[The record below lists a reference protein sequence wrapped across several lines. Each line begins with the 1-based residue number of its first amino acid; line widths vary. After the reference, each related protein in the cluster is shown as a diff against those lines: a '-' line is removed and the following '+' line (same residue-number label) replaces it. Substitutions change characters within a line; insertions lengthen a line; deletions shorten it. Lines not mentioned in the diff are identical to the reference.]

1 MQITA
6 SCEVFGIADND
17 PTAFLSSADRGGSRW
32 AIHTKWETPIL
43 NFANVGVT
51 TASVDYPGHDNEG
64 EGVGPGGLG
73 GGTYI
78 PGFEAIPK
86 GMWHQYGEI
95 PKQNEAIFM
104 QVADIPK
111 SRQLVTGSPQY
122 MPGAVAPHKTGSLID
137 LVGFSRDRKDLG
149 RIAEGRDIREAIVA
163 IPFIEPINSD
173 SGPQFIKIEP
183 EMIKEALSL
192 IRRSPDI
199 NWTQAADPSAQIAL
213 PEDRRVGR
221 STIQMV
227 AAMRRY
233 VLPPKFDFLYFNGEG
248 NRKTVDPIAMYIFEF
263 THSLTQDELSDIWQN
278 LPPKLGRAFDSGE
291 GDFPHTDD
299 IMQNSTIQ
307 HPLDSPYELLN
318 RDLLREPTLR
328 WMVFK
333 VKQRAANNYYQT
345 LANVGQKRSDM
356 EIIEERS
363 RGEIPYF
370 SFNWP
375 YDYFSLVEM
384 IKIDEQID
392 FETGIVPILPEN
404 VTEFSTRQAD
414 RVVEEGASTTS
425 ATAATAGTAGTAGGA
440 TITTTETT
448 TAEAVDGETPSI
460 SSARVLA
467 RARYEAGLERS
478 PTPRDRTGVSNLP
491 GTTAPGSTPSGFGDS
506 GATPSGTP
514 GE

>member
-1 MQITA
+1 MA
-6 SCEVFGIADND
+6 S
-17 PTAFLSSADRGGSRW
+17 
-32 AIHTKWETPIL
+32 
-43 NFANVGVT
+43 
-51 TASVDYPGHDNEG
+51 
-64 EGVGPGGLG
+64 
-73 GGTYI
+73 
-78 PGFEAIPK
+78 
-86 GMWHQYGEI
+86 
-95 PKQNEAIFM
+95 
-104 QVADIPK
+104 
-111 SRQLVTGSPQY
+111 LV
-122 MPGAVAPHKTGSLID
+122 M
-137 LVGFSRDRKDLG
+137 
-149 RIAEGRDIREAIVA
+149 A
-163 IPFIEPINSD
+163 IPFIEPVDSD

-183 EMIKEALSL
+183 EMIKEALAL
-192 IRRSPDI
+192 MRRNPTA
-199 NWTQAADPSAQIAL
+199 NWTRIADPSAQVAL
-213 PEDRRVGR
+213 PEEVRVGR

-263 THSLTQDELSDIWQN
+263 THSLTKDELSDIWQN

-375 YDYFSLVEM
+375 YDYFSIVEM

-404 VTEFSTRQAD
+404 VTARSIRGA
-414 RVVEEGASTTS
+414 VAEEGASTTS
-425 ATAATAGTAGTAGGA
+425 AGSAEGARTTIRTTAGATTGEATEEASTTTTTTMTATYEAQLA
-440 TITTTETT
+440 AKLAAQAAKAAAVTTTEEVTLS
-448 TAEAVDGETPSI
+448 EKGEKATSLPP
-460 SSARVLA
+460 
-467 RARYEAGLERS
+467 GLS
-478 PTPRDRTGVSNLP
+478 FN
-491 GTTAPGSTPSGFGDS
+491 F
-506 GATPSGTP
+506 
-514 GE
+514 

>member
-1 MQITA
+1 
-6 SCEVFGIADND
+6 
-17 PTAFLSSADRGGSRW
+17 
-32 AIHTKWETPIL
+32 
-43 NFANVGVT
+43 
-51 TASVDYPGHDNEG
+51 
-64 EGVGPGGLG
+64 
-73 GGTYI
+73 
-78 PGFEAIPK
+78 
-86 GMWHQYGEI
+86 
-95 PKQNEAIFM
+95 
-104 QVADIPK
+104 
-111 SRQLVTGSPQY
+111 
-122 MPGAVAPHKTGSLID
+122 
-137 LVGFSRDRKDLG
+137 
-149 RIAEGRDIREAIVA
+149 
-163 IPFIEPINSD
+163 
-173 SGPQFIKIEP
+173 
-183 EMIKEALSL
+183 
-192 IRRSPDI
+192 
-199 NWTQAADPSAQIAL
+199 
-213 PEDRRVGR
+213 
-221 STIQMV
+221 
-227 AAMRRY
+227 
-233 VLPPKFDFLYFNGEG
+233 
-248 NRKTVDPIAMYIFEF
+248 MYIFEF

-345 LANVGQKRSDM
+345 LANVGQRKSPM
-356 EIIEERS
+356 EIIDERS

-414 RVVEEGASTTS
+414 RVVEGGASTTS

-448 TAEAVDGETPSI
+448 TGVVVDGEEVPGGS
-460 SSARVLA
+460 
-467 RARYEAGLERS
+467 AGLSLVSSILES
-478 PTPRDRTGVSNLP
+478 TPGGVVTSAASTGIPTP
-491 GTTAPGSTPSGFGDS
+491 GTTATPATPSGYDS
-506 GATPSGTP
+506 PGATPSGLP
-514 GE
+514 GVTLE